1 MMLSRREQ
9 NGGRYIVVP
18 FFPIAFFAAKS
29 VGAEVETIGRRSCAR
44 VAVVEKDFFF
54 SLTAYLECS
63 HYLLPR
69 SSSSSKQPVSKL
81 EKDNA
86 LPSS

>member
-29 VGAEVETIGRRSCAR
+29 VGAEVETIGRCSCAR

-54 SLTAYLECS
+54 LSHSLLTVFS
-63 HYLLPR
+63 LLTT
-69 SSSSSKQPVSKL
+69 SQ
-81 EKDNA
+81 
-86 LPSS
+86 

>member
-29 VGAEVETIGRRSCAR
+29 VGAEVETVGRCCCAR

-54 SLTAYLECS
+54 SLSQLTCS
-63 HYLLPR
+63 VLITYYFAVAALA
-69 SSSSSKQPVSKL
+69 SSLSP
-81 EKDNA
+81 N
-86 LPSS
+86 